1 MKNDFTPYATFE
13 RQKSVFRDHPPVF
26 VHTMIKSA
34 AATEYDTGAIL
45 ATDNSGNVI
54 LAQNGTTAANM
65 LGVLFGHVELDAGV
79 ETPAVIAIHADV
91 IKEQCKVDPAASI
104 DNVAKNLRLLGIYC
118 Y

>member
-45 ATDNSGNVI
+45 ATDNSGNA
-54 LAQNGTTAANM
+54 L
-65 LGVLFGHVELDAGV
+65 
-79 ETPAVIAIHADV
+79 
-91 IKEQCKVDPAASI
+91 
-104 DNVAKNLRLLGIYC
+104 
-118 Y
+118 